1 MFGGPRR
8 RRGVVRGVARTAV
21 VAGTATAVAGGV
33 RHRQDQKYAAREQA
47 AYDQQQAAYDQGAAD
62 AAVQQPPPPAPPAPS
77 AGGGDVMA
85 ELEKLADM
93 KSKGLLSDEEF
104 AAAKAKILAG

>member
-8 RRGVVRGVARTAV
+8 RGGVVRGVARTAA
-21 VAGTATAVAGGV
+21 VAGTATVVAGGV

-62 AAVQQPPPPAPPAPS
+62 AAQQPPPPAPASAAPA
-77 AGGGDVMA
+77 GDDTMA

-93 KSKGLLSDEEF
+93 KSKGLLSDDEF

>member
-8 RRGVVRGVARTAV
+8 RRGGVVRGVARTAA
-21 VAGTATAVAGGV
+21 VAGTATVVAGGV

-47 AYDQQQAAYDQGAAD
+47 AYDQQQVAYDQGAAD
-62 AAVQQPPPPAPPAPS
+62 AAAQQPPAPAPAAPA
-77 AGGGDVMA
+77 GDDTMA

-93 KSKGLLSDEEF
+93 KSKGLLSDDEF

>member
-8 RRGVVRGVARTAV
+8 RGGLVRGVARTAV

-33 RHRQDQKYAAREQA
+33 RHRQDQRYSAREQA
-47 AYDQQQAAYDQGAAD
+47 AYDQQQAAYNQGAAD
-62 AAVQQPPPPAPPAPS
+62 AAAQPPPAPAPPAPA
-77 AGGGDVMA
+77 AGGDDMMA

-93 KSKGLLSDEEF
+93 KSKGLLTDDEF

>member
-8 RRGVVRGVARTAV
+8 RGGVVRGVARTAV
-21 VAGTATAVAGGV
+21 VAGTASAVAGGV

-47 AYDQQQAAYDQGAAD
+47 AYDQQQAAYNQGAAD
-62 AAVQQPPPPAPPAPS
+62 AAAREQPPPAPAAPA
-77 AGGGDVMA
+77 GDDTMA

-93 KSKGLLSDEEF
+93 KSKGLLTDEEF
-104 AAAKAKILAG
+104 AAAKAKILGG

>member
-1 MFGGPRR
+1 M
-8 RRGVVRGVARTAV
+8 
-21 VAGTATAVAGGV
+21 VAGGV

-62 AAVQQPPPPAPPAPS
+62 AAQQPPPPAPAPAAP
-77 AGGGDVMA
+77 AGDDTMA

-93 KSKGLLSDEEF
+93 KSKGLLSDDEF